1 MRFYKVVGG
10 RREQLAGADLPVKA
24 GAWHT
29 LRLEARG
36 NRFTVSYDGRELF
49 TATDAAIT
57 APGRVALWTKADSV
71 TRFDALSVEPLP

>member
-1 MRFYKVVGG
+1 M
-10 RREQLAGADLPVKA
+10 KA